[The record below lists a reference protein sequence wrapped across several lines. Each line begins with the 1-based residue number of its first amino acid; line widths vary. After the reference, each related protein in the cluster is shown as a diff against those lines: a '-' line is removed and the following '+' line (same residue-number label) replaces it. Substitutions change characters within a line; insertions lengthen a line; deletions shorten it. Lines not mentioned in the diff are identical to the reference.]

1 MSAILNPSQEWGR
14 LAKLRRNSAFAVVAF
29 MFVVGCGT
37 LPTDGPKQSVWLF
50 DRLDKIGGNPT
61 HFDGRP
67 KLIET
72 PGGRAIAFNG
82 VNDGLFIDQ
91 HPMAGFKT
99 FTFEAIF
106 RPDGGAAQQRWFHLA
121 SIDPK
126 TGQVSL
132 PGGTNDPNPR
142 FTFEIRVVDGNKWYL
157 DAFTHGDGYNQAL
170 SFPSKVHPIGHWFA
184 VAQTYDGKMYRS
196 YVDGVLEGEAAID
209 FKPQGPGRTSVGVRI
224 NHIDYFRGA
233 IFEARFT
240 SRAIPLDKLL
250 ELPPQLRALNSP

>member
-1 MSAILNPSQEWGR
+1 MNSNLNISQTFGR
-14 LAKLRRNSAFAVVAF
+14 AAKLGRNGAFAAMGF
-29 MFVVGCGT
+29 MIVVGCGT
-37 LPTDGPKQSVWLF
+37 LPADSPKQCVWLF
-50 DRLDKIGGNPT
+50 DRLDNIGGNPT

-67 KLIET
+67 KLIDT
-72 PGGRAIAFNG
+72 PAGKAIAFNG
-82 VNDGLFIDQ
+82 VSDGLFIDQ

-170 SFPSKVHPIGHWFA
+170 SFSSKVHPIGQWFA

-196 YVDGVLEGEAAID
+196 YVNGVLEGEAAID

-224 NHIDYFRGA
+224 NHIDYFKGA
-233 IFEARFT
+233 VIEARFT
-240 SRAIPLDKLL
+240 SRAIPPGELL
-250 ELPPQLRALNSP
+250 RLPPQLRALNSN